1 MIYGQW
7 NIWAVLVNP
16 LMESLPHVQRAVLLV
31 VGDLLTSTL
40 ESCVVR
46 AYHGISGQGTNE
58 KL

>member
-1 MIYGQW
+1 MYR
-7 NIWAVLVNP
+7 V
-16 LMESLPHVQRAVLLV
+16 VLLV

-40 ESCVVR
+40 NSCVVR